1 MNMNK
6 LRSLV
11 FAAFLALPFASSFA
25 QVGISV
31 NWAPPPLPVY
41 EQPLCPVAGYIWTP
55 GYWGWDS
62 YYYDYYWVPGVW
74 VPPPRVGLLWTPGW
88 WGWRNGAY
96 AFNQGYWGP
105 TVGFYGGV
113 NYGFGYTG
121 NGYWGGRWSGN
132 TFQYNTAVTR
142 VNKTVIRNTYVNN
155 SFTRNVNANR
165 TSFNGPNGIKAEPT
179 AEQRNAMANAKK
191 EGPTSQQLARQQAAS
206 KDQNLRASVN
216 KGKPNQEAI
225 KSFNKREGADQGEG
239 AQRLGAA
246 GGAAGAGAGNK
257 PGNLPE
263 RQGQGAAAGAGA
275 ENKAENL
282 AERRGEGATAGAGK
296 TGNEPGN
303 AANRNREGAG
313 AGAGPGKPENN
324 RTDIAE
330 HNRQG
335 AGAGNAGAVKP
346 GANANKLKAENQ
358 RNRGNMGGNQAK
370 MHTANAA
377 AARGQHAMNQ
387 QKPKQMTGQH
397 RQQQMGGGQY
407 QQQKMAAQRRPQMQG
422 GGNRPPPRG
431 KQQQQQQQQKKKKP
445 NER

>member
-179 AEQRNAMANAKK
+179 AQQRAAAANANKV
-191 EGPTSQQLARQQAAS
+191 GPTSQQLSRQQAAS

-225 KSFNKREGADQGEG
+225 KSFNRAERTGQGKG
-239 AQRLGAA
+239 AQEVGAA
-246 GGAAGAGAGNK
+246 GGAAGAGADKKAGD
-257 PGNLPE
+257 LAE

-275 ENKAENL
+275 GQGENK
-282 AERRGEGATAGAGK
+282 
-296 TGNEPGN
+296 PGN
-303 AANRNREGAG
+303 MAERNREGAG
-313 AGAGPGKPENN
+313 ADEVQGGKRPGTESGLGAEKAENN
-324 RTDIAE
+324 RANMAE
-330 HNRQG
+330 RNRQG
-335 AGAGNAGAVKP
+335 AGAGKP
-346 GANANKLKAENQ
+346 GANANKLKTENQ
-358 RNRGNMGGNQAK
+358 RNRQNMGGNQAK
-370 MHTANAA
+370 MHTGNAA

-387 QKPKQMTGQH
+387 QKPKQMSGQH

-431 KQQQQQQQQKKKKP
+431 KQQQQQQQKKKKP